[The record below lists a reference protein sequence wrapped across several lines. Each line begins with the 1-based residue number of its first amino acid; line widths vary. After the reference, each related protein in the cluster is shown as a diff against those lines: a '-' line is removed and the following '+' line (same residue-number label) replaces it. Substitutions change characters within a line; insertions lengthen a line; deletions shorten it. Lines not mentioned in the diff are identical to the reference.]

1 MKILD
6 IGCGNN
12 KKHPDAIGIDFS
24 PDSDADFVHDLN
36 TFPYPFKD
44 DEFDLIYMVSILEHL
59 DNVYKVLEEV
69 WRITKN
75 RGKVIIFSPTRFSN
89 ALYDDP
95 EHKRAFTL
103 RSFDYLIAD
112 TKNYRCKKN
121 KVCFRKTKSEYQMRW
136 VDDKESN
143 SWYEKCILWFANK
156 HPMFYSKHLES
167 IFSVQR
173 IYFELEVI
181 K

>member
-12 KKHPDAIGIDFS
+12 KKHPDAVGIDFS
-24 PDSDADFVHDLN
+24 SDSNAEIIHNLN
-36 TFPYPFKD
+36 IFPYPFGD
-44 DEFDLIYMVSILEHL
+44 NEFDLVYMVSILEHL
-59 DNVYKVLEEV
+59 DNIFKVMEEV

-75 RGKVIIFSPTRFSN
+75 GGKIIIFGPTRFSS

-103 RSFDYLIAD
+103 KSFDYFIEG
-112 TKNYRCKKN
+112 TKSYRYKKS
-121 KVCFRKTKSEYQMRW
+121 KVCFSKIKSEYQMEW
-136 VDDKESN
+136 NKKNYSL
-143 SWYEKCILWFANK
+143 YERCVLWWANK
-156 HPMFYSKHLES
+156 HPVFYTKHMES
-167 IFSVQR
+167 ICPVQR
-173 IYFELEVI
+173 VYFELQVV